1 MRNKENNCTCVVCQ
15 VERSLIDSLSTQTAR
30 IHFQALAANHSVL
43 NHFDSPADVI
53 ARLHEHEQVE
63 ADNHN
68 AWNGI
73 LHAVVDGLADRSTE
87 DIGQQLLLVA
97 YAPAIHK
104 VYREVCQRFPRLAPE
119 DIAQQAAVFFLEN
132 AKSPSMAQQNGHL
145 PVALVKYFRRRLFR
159 WAIRET
165 RQSLPLQEG
174 FPQFPEPV
182 SEDGFEDAVLLNQ
195 FLAKAQRVGVISQ
208 YEANLIR
215 KFHCEGCQPDELRD
229 GARGPSG
236 IALYYR
242 VQRAVHRLRRIA
254 LSDAVHGNRRRSTH
268 VNLSDS
274 KNSSSK
280 ALELSGEMSI
290 RNSEKGFSPE
300 LSHHVPQVEPDIAQ
314 TAA

>member
-1 MRNKENNCTCVVCQ
+1 MPKENNCTCVVCQ
-15 VERSLIDSLSTQTAR
+15 VERNLLDSLSTQTAR
-30 IHFQALAANHSVL
+30 THFQALATNHPVL

-73 LHAVVDGLADRSTE
+73 LHAVVDGLADRTTE
-87 DIGQQLLLVA
+87 DIGQRLLLVA

-145 PVALVKYFRRRLFR
+145 PVALVKYFRKRLFR
-159 WAIRET
+159 WAIQET
-165 RQSLPLQEG
+165 QRSQPLQELS
-174 FPQFPEPV
+174 PHAPEPMA
-182 SEDGFEDAVLLNQ
+182 DDNFEESIIVEQL
-195 FLAKAQRVGVISQ
+195 LAKAQRLGVLSQ
-208 YEANLIR
+208 IEADLVR
-215 KFHCEGCQPDELRD
+215 KFHCEGCQPEELRD
-229 GARGPSG
+229 GAAGPSG

-242 VQRAVHRLRRIA
+242 VQRAVHRLRRMA
-254 LSDAVHGNRRRSTH
+254 ANGHARNRRSIH
-268 VNLSDS
+268 VSPNA
-274 KNSSSK
+274 KNTSSI

-290 RNSEKGFSPE
+290 RNSERDFSPE
-300 LSHHVPQVEPDIAQ
+300 LSNVPRLEHDVSQIA
-314 TAA
+314 A

>member
-1 MRNKENNCTCVVCQ
+1 MAKENNCTCVVCQ
-15 VERSLIDSLSTQTAR
+15 VERNLLDSLSTQTAR

-43 NHFDSPADVI
+43 NHFDSAADVI
-53 ARLHEHEQVE
+53 ARLHEHEQIE

-73 LHAVVDGLADRSTE
+73 LHAVVDGLADRTTE

-97 YAPAIHK
+97 FAPAIHK

-145 PVALVKYFRRRLFR
+145 PIALVKYFRRRLFR

-174 FPQFPEPV
+174 FPQCAEPV
-182 SEDGFEDAVLLNQ
+182 SEDDFEDAVLLGQ
-195 FLAKAQRVGVISQ
+195 FLAKAQRVGVISR
-208 YEANLIR
+208 YEADLIR

-229 GARGPSG
+229 GATGPSG

-254 LSDAVHGNRRRSTH
+254 LSRHALHENQLQSTQ

-274 KNSSSK
+274 KNNSSN
-280 ALELSGEMSI
+280 ALEFSGEMSI

-300 LSHHVPQVEPDIAQ
+300 LSHHVPQIEPDITQ
-314 TAA
+314 IAA

>member
-1 MRNKENNCTCVVCQ
+1 MPKKESNCTCVVCQ
-15 VERSLIDSLSTQTAR
+15 VERSLLDSLSTQIAR
-30 IHFQALAANHSVL
+30 NHFEALAANHPVL
-43 NHFDSPADVI
+43 NHFNSPADVI
-53 ARLHEHEQVE
+53 ARLHEQVE

-68 AWNGI
+68 ARNGI
-73 LHAVVDGLADRSTE
+73 LHAVVDGLADRTTE

-119 DIAQQAAVFFLEN
+119 DIAQQASVFFLEN

-174 FPQFPEPV
+174 FPQCAEPV
-182 SEDGFEDAVLLNQ
+182 SEDDFEDAVLLSQ
-195 FLAKAQRVGVISQ
+195 FLAKAQRVGVISR
-208 YEANLIR
+208 YEADLIR

-229 GARGPSG
+229 GATGPSG

-254 LSDAVHGNRRRSTH
+254 LTGAVHENQLRSTH
-268 VNLSDS
+268 VNLSD
-274 KNSSSK
+274 
-280 ALELSGEMSI
+280 
-290 RNSEKGFSPE
+290 
-300 LSHHVPQVEPDIAQ
+300 
-314 TAA
+314 